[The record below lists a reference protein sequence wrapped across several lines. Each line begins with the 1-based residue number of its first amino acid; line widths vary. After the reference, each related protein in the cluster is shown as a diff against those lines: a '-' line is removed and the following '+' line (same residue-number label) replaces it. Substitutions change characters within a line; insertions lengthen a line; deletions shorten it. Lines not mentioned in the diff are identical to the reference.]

1 MGIPDFH
8 SLLRPLLAY
17 AGDGAEKNIREAFDA
32 LARDLNLTDDERAKP
47 VPSGKQSLFENR
59 VHWARTYLDK
69 AGLIERTRRSHF
81 RVTARGLETLA
92 ASPTTLTVEDLQRFE
107 AFRAFRGPRVA
118 DPQAPAPPLNSP
130 CPLEITPEE
139 AIALAEAQI
148 LESLYADLLDRVLDM
163 SPVFFEQL
171 VVDLLVAMGYGGT
184 KVGLA
189 QRLGRSHD
197 EGIDGVVNQDPL
209 GLDVVYIQAKRYAP
223 DRSVGRESIQ
233 QFIGALV
240 GQGAHRG
247 VFFTTSA
254 FTRTAQDY
262 AQKVPQRVI
271 LVDGAAL
278 SRLMVEHGVGV
289 RTERSIALRRTDL
302 DYFDV
307 ASD

>member
-1 MGIPDFH
+1 M
-8 SLLRPLLAY
+8 
-17 AGDGAEKNIREAFDA
+17 
-32 LARDLNLTDDERAKP
+32 
-47 VPSGKQSLFENR
+47 SGRWVMRNR
-59 VHWARTYLDK
+59 W
-69 AGLIERTRRSHF
+69 IEEF
-81 RVTARGLETLA
+81 
-92 ASPTTLTVEDLQRFE
+92 Q
-107 AFRAFRGPRVA
+107 AFRAQRGSGA
-118 DPQAPAPPLNSP
+118 SAPTA
-130 CPLEITPEE
+130 PLERSSPLEVTPEE
-139 AIALAEAQI
+139 AIALAESQI
-148 LESLYADLLDRVLDM
+148 LESLYADLLDRVLEM

-184 KVGLA
+184 KAGLG

-197 EGIDGVVNQDPL
+197 EGIDGIVNQDPL

-223 DRSVGRESIQ
+223 ERSVGRESIQ

-254 FTRTAQDY
+254 FTRTAQEY
-262 AQKVPQRVI
+262 AHKVPQRVI

-302 DYFDV
+302 DYFD
-307 ASD
+307 AAAD